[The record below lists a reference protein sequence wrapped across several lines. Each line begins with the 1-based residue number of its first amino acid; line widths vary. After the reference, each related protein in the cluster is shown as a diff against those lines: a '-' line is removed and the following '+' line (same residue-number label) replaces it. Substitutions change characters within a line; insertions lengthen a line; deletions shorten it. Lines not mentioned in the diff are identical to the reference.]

1 MPHFDMDQVA
11 SYLHQRFGLDTLWV
25 FGSEASGQAR
35 ADSDIDLGALF
46 QHAPTR
52 RELLD
57 TRLHLVAEVGR
68 EVDLVDLDRASP
80 ILVMQV
86 LRHGRLLID
95 RNPAHRIRLM
105 AAAPLRYEDVKI
117 MRREAE
123 RSLIQR
129 VRAG

>member
-1 MPHFDMDQVA
+1 MAVFDAEQVA
-11 SYLHQRFGLDTLWV
+11 SYLDKRFGLDTLWV
-25 FGSEASGQAR
+25 FGSEAAGNAR
-35 ADSDIDLGALF
+35 ADSDVDLGGLF
-46 QHAPTR
+46 QRTPTSS
-52 RELLD
+52 ELLD
-57 TRLHLVAEVGR
+57 ARLHLGAQVGR

-80 ILVMQV
+80 ILVIQV
-86 LRHGRLLID
+86 LRHGRLLSD

-105 AAAPLRYEDVKI
+105 AAAPGRYEDVKI